1 MSKGKGRVL
10 VGDLQDEG
18 GVRQEYQR
26 DSHVRSP
33 TSGSG
38 KGDYQVRIHIIEAR
52 ELKGRYVFLQQDILF
67 VHRVTTLH
75 HRDSSGQSD
84 PVVNVSAF
92 GKSKSTAIFKKTTV
106 CTWDHMFIWDF
117 KLFEEEF
124 KKGKIIVRVFD
135 ANTFLR
141 NVEIGML
148 IVLLF

>member
-52 ELKGRYVFLQQDILF
+52 ELKGRYVFS
-67 VHRVTTLH
+67 TTRHPL
-75 HRDSSGQSD
+75 RPSCNNASS
-84 PVVNVSAF
+84 
-92 GKSKSTAIFKKTTV
+92 
-106 CTWDHMFIWDF
+106 
-117 KLFEEEF
+117 
-124 KKGKIIVRVFD
+124 
-135 ANTFLR
+135 
-141 NVEIGML
+141 
-148 IVLLF
+148 